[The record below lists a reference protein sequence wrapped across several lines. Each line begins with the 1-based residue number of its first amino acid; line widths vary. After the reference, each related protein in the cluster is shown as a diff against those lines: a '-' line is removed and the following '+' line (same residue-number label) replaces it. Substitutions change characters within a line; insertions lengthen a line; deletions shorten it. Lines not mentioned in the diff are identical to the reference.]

1 VRDASGRSGDFAGH
15 QLDTRVRYWLVPQ
28 VWRLEADAVLL
39 MKGRFLED
47 APNAPAT
54 GDMHYLS
61 LNLSAAF

>member
-1 VRDASGRSGDFAGH
+1 
-15 QLDTRVRYWLVPQ
+15 VRYWLVPQ